1 MGSTITNPFISTM
14 VRLKHRYILF
24 DILYPPVS
32 EPRTGTQ
39 RAKFSTFC
47 DNPKDTL
54 LALHAP
60 SPASINPKTI
70 VNILKNAVHEH
81 FGEISAGGV
90 GQSIIVKYFSNKTST
105 GIIRCSRQDFQQVM
119 AAIAL
124 VTKLDNYD
132 AVMRCV
138 HVSGTIK
145 KCEQY
150 SIRRNKQ
157 LIIDLGRD
165 KEMESGLNEFVA
177 MFKKDEGEDDD

>member
-1 MGSTITNPFISTM
+1 M

-32 EPRTGTQ
+32 IPRTGTQ
-39 RAKFSTFC
+39 KEKFRDFC
-47 DNPKDTL
+47 ESPKDTL
-54 LALHAP
+54 LALHAS
-60 SPASINPKTI
+60 SPASINSKTI
-70 VNILKNAVHEH
+70 ANILKNVVHDH

-90 GQSIIVKYFSNKTST
+90 GLLIIVKYFSNKTST
-105 GIIRCSRQDFQQVM
+105 GIIRCNRQDFEQVM

-124 VTKLDNYD
+124 VTKVDAYD
-132 AVMRCV
+132 VVMRCV

-145 KCEQY
+145 KCEQF

-177 MFKKDEGEDDD
+177 MFKKDEVDEDED